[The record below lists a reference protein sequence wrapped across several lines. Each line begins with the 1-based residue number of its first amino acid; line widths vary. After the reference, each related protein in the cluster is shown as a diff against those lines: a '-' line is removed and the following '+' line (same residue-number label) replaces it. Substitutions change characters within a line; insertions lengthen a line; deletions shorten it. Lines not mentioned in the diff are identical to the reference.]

1 MSKNRCKRYL
11 VFSAVHAVF
20 FVWTTLAIAQ
30 GSGQGTA
37 LAGGGVYALRTL
49 VEKQGTEAQFDP
61 SVTKMLGLTEEGQG
75 LSLKQI
81 GVRDDQD
88 GVHAVNL
95 VKPRGFLFVKISRS
109 DSEVFYADGELKL
122 ITALHKTSSTPFSS
136 VPNIEAA
143 PAFLDELEFWAA
155 VASWAPEKK

>member
-1 MSKNRCKRYL
+1 MSKSVCKCYL
-11 VFSAVHAVF
+11 VLSAVLAVL
-20 FVWTTLAIAQ
+20 FVWTALAIAQ
-30 GSGQGTA
+30 SPGQGTA
-37 LAGGGVYALRTL
+37 LAGGGAHVLRML

-61 SVTKMLGLTEEGQG
+61 NVTQMLGLTKEGKG

-88 GVHAVNL
+88 GIHAVNL
-95 VKPRGFLFVKISRS
+95 LKPHGFLFVKISKN
-109 DSEVFYADGELKL
+109 DSEVFHADDELKL
-122 ITALHKTSSTPFSS
+122 LTALHKSGSGPFSS

-143 PAFLDELEFWAA
+143 PAFLDEMEFWAA